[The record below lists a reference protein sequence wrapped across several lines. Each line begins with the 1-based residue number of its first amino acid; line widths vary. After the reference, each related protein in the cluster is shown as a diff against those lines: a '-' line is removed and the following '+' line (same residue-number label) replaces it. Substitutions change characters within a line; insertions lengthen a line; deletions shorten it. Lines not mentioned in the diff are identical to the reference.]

1 MSVSNGLKTGLQ
13 YIGHVCFS
21 CVGRSIPARLDDWL
35 TTFSRFGPRDEVGF
49 FHVAK
54 AGISRSLFLSW
65 APSAVALELGG
76 GGKCS
81 VYQILQRMQV
91 TKIDGDLASIGW
103 SEQIDVYVR
112 CSAHPYRCASKLT
125 GSCTGSCLAV
135 WHKLIQAR
143 V

>member
-1 MSVSNGLKTGLQ
+1 MLLRRDQQIAFLKSTSFG
-13 YIGHVCFS
+13 GCFG
-21 CVGRSIPARLDDWL
+21 V
-35 TTFSRFGPRDEVGF
+35 
-49 FHVAK
+49 
-54 AGISRSLFLSW
+54 
-65 APSAVALELGG
+65 GG

-112 CSAHPYRCASKLT
+112 RSAHPYRCASKLT